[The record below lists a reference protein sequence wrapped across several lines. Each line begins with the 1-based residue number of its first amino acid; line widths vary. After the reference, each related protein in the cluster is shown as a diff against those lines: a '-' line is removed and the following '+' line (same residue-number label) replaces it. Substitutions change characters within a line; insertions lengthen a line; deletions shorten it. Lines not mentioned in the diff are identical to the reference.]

1 VKCPNRYQSMGAL
14 FYI

>member
-1 VKCPNRYQSMGAL
+1 MGAL